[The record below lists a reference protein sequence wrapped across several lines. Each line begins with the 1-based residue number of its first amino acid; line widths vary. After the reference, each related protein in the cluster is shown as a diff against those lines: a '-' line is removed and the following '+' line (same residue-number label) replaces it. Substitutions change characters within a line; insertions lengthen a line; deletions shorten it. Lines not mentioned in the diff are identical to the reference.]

1 KPKRSWPFLAE
12 TSAAARA
19 RRSLTE
25 IWSTTTFT
33 PFFCPHSGQYFLSN
47 HSSKAGTKCV
57 HCPILSVS
65 DLARAERTM
74 MVGPTAAAVATRAFG
89 DTFDASGWVL
99 AGLPCGYLLE
109 PVGCALVCTK
119 GAVEFDSRHG
129 PATASNFRPEPRSCA
144 PAVLS

>member
-25 IWSTTTFT
+25 MWSTTTFT
-33 PFFCPHSGQYFLSN
+33 PFFWPHSGQYFLSN
-47 HSSKAGTKCV
+47 HSSNAGTKCV

-74 MVGPTAAAVATRAFG
+74 MVGETTAAVATEAPLRKVRRGRVGVRESSLRGFPFRRWGGPQRGAKG
-89 DTFDASGWVL
+89 RRNWI
-99 AGLPCGYLLE
+99 LE
-109 PVGCALVCTK
+109 HPQRG
-119 GAVEFDSRHG
+119 R
-129 PATASNFRPEPRSCA
+129 
-144 PAVLS
+144 